1 MFVLSVISRISFKL
15 FLDFT
20 SHLLELENNFNPK
33 GNMLL
38 MINDVCEEKRNVFLY
53 LPFESLNCDVMQLI

>member
-38 MINDVCEEKRNVFLY
+38 MSNDVCEEKRNDF
-53 LPFESLNCDVMQLI
+53 FISSI